1 MSATLGEKL
10 VTGDEEAP
18 PAVVA
23 KPDDNAPPTIAAET
37 DELSNDERWNVLWII
52 IRIYYLYDSTKAFAI
67 ALGGMLT
74 SVLSFLGGCIP
85 TADAYDAWPAAILRL
100 DQSKLLSAT
109 TKRRL

>member
-23 KPDDNAPPTIAAET
+23 KPDDAPPTIAAET

-67 ALGGMLT
+67 AWAAC
-74 SVLSFLGGCIP
+74 SHLSSRSCCS
-85 TADAYDAWPAAILRL
+85 AAG
-100 DQSKLLSAT
+100 SA
-109 TKRRL
+109 RSRCGSRPC